1 MYSESP
7 KFTQAIYL
15 ANHGDLASAAR
26 LFREVWDMDRTNQAT
41 FYCYIR
47 CLHIAKLDDQVVDA
61 INLMKRDLS
70 SPLNVQILRIGLN
83 AANRCG
89 KDKAH
94 QEMLLELHNSCPSDP
109 EVCVQLSALRISQQQ
124 LNEAELIINGGLS
137 RFPADPGLLTN
148 LAILLTEKG
157 DYIRAEE
164 SYKAVI
170 EFAPSQ
176 FLGHYNLA
184 MFFVLLG
191 RHSEA
196 RRLLNTCLEIVPSA
210 PEALAAMRL
219 IDERDQR
226 SGGLAEFYECIE
238 TLDWEGAK
246 QSLLAVKSEISQFKY
261 LAAASELRPNDY
273 ESLSLGS
280 FLDFSRVVDT
290 AQILRSEEPLV
301 NELVCCL
308 ESNPSLILNRAG
320 KPTVSGLQTHEMLA
334 ECIDPAMIELKR
346 RILEVCD
353 EYLRNH
359 AFNPWLKQL
368 SNRVPRNIS
377 GWGVIL
383 CDKGYQKRHVHP
395 EGVLS
400 GVVYLKTPAMTSSST
415 SKEGNLIFSRFD
427 RYEVTPVVGKIVIF
441 PSYLPHETA
450 PIHGNEESICIAFNI
465 TS

>member
-41 FYCYIR
+41 FYSYIR

-61 INLMKRDLS
+61 INLMRRDLS

-89 KDKAH
+89 KDKAR
-94 QEMLLELHNSCPSDP
+94 QEMLLELHNTCPSDP
-109 EVCVQLSALRISQQQ
+109 DVCVQLSALRISQQQ

-137 RFPADPGLLTN
+137 RFPGDPGLLTN

-157 DYIRAEE
+157 DYIRAEDC
-164 SYKAVI
+164 YRTVVKVT
-170 EFAPSQ
+170 PSQ

-184 MFFVLLG
+184 MFLVLLG
-191 RHSEA
+191 RHGEA
-196 RRLLNTCLEIVPSA
+196 RKLLNTCLEIVPSA

-238 TLDWEGAK
+238 SQDWEGAK

-261 LAAASELRPNDY
+261 LAAASELRPTDY
-273 ESLSLGS
+273 EQLSLGY
-280 FLDFSRVVDT
+280 FLDFSRNVNT

-308 ESNPSLILNRAG
+308 ESNPSLVMNRAG

-334 ECIDPAMIELKR
+334 ESIDPAMIELKR
-346 RILEVCD
+346 RILDVCD

-368 SNRVPRNIS
+368 DTRLPRYIS

-383 CDKGYQKRHVHP
+383 RDRGHQKRHVHP
-395 EGVLS
+395 EGVIS
-400 GVVYLKTPAMTSSST
+400 GVVYLKTPLLTSSAAT
-415 SKEGNLIFSRFD
+415 REGNLVFSRRD
-427 RYEVTPVVGKIVIF
+427 NCEIIPEVGRVVIF
-441 PSYLPHETA
+441 PSYLPHETVE
-450 PIHGNEESICIAFNI
+450 IHGGEERICIAFNV
-465 TS
+465 S